1 MTMAQRKV
9 CIATLGCKL
18 NQSDSD
24 TILASLHASGYRTV
38 CSPEEADLC
47 IVNTCAVTTTAER
60 KSRGLVR
67 RFAKAAPK
75 ARMVAVGCLAEH
87 DPLAMKA
94 IDGVESVLGSR
105 EKEHILDFLSSV
117 SAVPV
122 AVGEVAHERG
132 WRSTHVVG
140 GELGRTRA
148 YLKIQDG
155 CDEKCTYCIVP
166 RLRGRARSRPI
177 EEAIEQ
183 ARQLA
188 DKGFSE
194 CVLTGV
200 NLAAYGHELGMRE
213 GLSILL
219 SSLEKVS
226 GLRRI
231 RLGSIEPWGLSEPL
245 IRLIAESEK
254 ICPHLHL
261 PLQSADDTILRR
273 MNRRYTASHVEKLIE
288 FAFSLRSDW
297 GLGADI
303 IVGFPEE
310 SEGQFEETRRFL
322 EKHPFTYLHL
332 FPFSVRPDTPAE
344 RLPGRVFAT
353 EIRRRLNELKR
364 LDEEK
369 RHRFRQTRLGT
380 VQQVIPENAK
390 NGMLAAGLTPNY
402 LRVFFEPSPS
412 SPKAICEVYIEKL
425 HPKGVQGRVIG
436 IK

>member
-1 MTMAQRKV
+1 MTMTEHKV

-24 TILASLHASGYRTV
+24 AILASLHASGYRVVRT
-38 CSPEEADLC
+38 PAEADLC
-47 IVNTCAVTTTAER
+47 IVNTCAVTATAER
-60 KSRGLVR
+60 KSRNLVR
-67 RFAKAAPK
+67 RFTKAAPK
-75 ARMVAVGCLAEH
+75 AHLVAVGCLAEH
-87 DPLAMKA
+87 DPRALKA
-94 IDGVESVLGSR
+94 IDGVDRVLGSR
-105 EKEHILDFLSSV
+105 EKEHILDFLSSE
-117 SAVPV
+117 SAVSV
-122 AVGEVAHERG
+122 AVGEVTSEKG

-166 RLRGRARSRPI
+166 RLRGRARSRPVA
-177 EEAIEQ
+177 EAIEQ

-200 NLAAYGHELGMRE
+200 NLAAYGHELGMKE

-245 IRLIAESEK
+245 IRLVAESEK

-273 MNRRYTASHVEKLIE
+273 MNRRYTASHVEELIQ

-303 IVGFPEE
+303 IVGFPGE
-310 SEGQFEETRRFL
+310 SEENFAETHRFL

-332 FPFSVRPDTPAE
+332 FPFSVRPGTPAE
-344 RLPGRVFAT
+344 RLSNRVSAM
-353 EIRRRLNELKR
+353 EIRRRLNGLKR

-369 RHRFRQTRLGT
+369 RHRFRQKYLDT
-380 VQQVIPENAK
+380 VQQVIPEGTK
-390 NGMLAAGLTPNY
+390 NGAFAMGLTPNY
-402 LRVFFEPSPS
+402 LRVFFEPSRSKPE
-412 SPKAICEVYIEKL
+412 AICEVHIEKI
-425 HPKGVQGRVIG
+425 HPKGVQGRMIG
-436 IK
+436 VK